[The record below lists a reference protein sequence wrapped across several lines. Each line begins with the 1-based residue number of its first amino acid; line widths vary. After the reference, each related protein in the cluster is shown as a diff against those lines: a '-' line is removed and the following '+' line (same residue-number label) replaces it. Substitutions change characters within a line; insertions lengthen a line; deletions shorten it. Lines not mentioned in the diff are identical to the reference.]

1 MRICSFLPS
10 ATEIV
15 YALGLGEHLY
25 GVSHECDYPPEAQK
39 LPRVV
44 HSIFDGSHYSSEE
57 IDRLIKE
64 RLAQEKGI
72 YDVDEDAL
80 QRTEPDLLLTQELC
94 AE

>member
-1 MRICSFLPS
+1 MPWDWASTCTGS
-10 ATEIV
+10 ATSV
-15 YALGLGEHLY
+15 TTLQKPG
-25 GVSHECDYPPEAQK
+25 K
-39 LPRVV
+39 LPRVVHRVV

-80 QRTEPDLLLTQELC
+80 QQAEPDLLLTQELC